1 MHSIVE
7 GIIGG
12 TITVTNPEVFSS
24 FFLQYPDNPDLY
36 YMYAG
41 LLKNNSQNQSAA
53 TFYGKA
59 AQISIA
65 SGNLIKG
72 IVSQAHKW
80 RLSRPNR
87 EEIESFFSNLNN
99 FDHHN
104 HPFCKFFTS
113 LSLSEKIDLMLNLDI
128 VVIPP
133 KTIVIR
139 PGAIEDSIYFVI
151 SGEAKESYYQ
161 LLDSKSKS
169 NANPSRIIREYDNFG
184 KAYPYTEEHKS
195 RSYIETITL
204 MQLAKLS
211 RNSLGELCQKY
222 PRIEQGIIRLS
233 EIRNDNVIP
242 TVEIKLRTSNRYA
255 IKVKMNVEILN
266 PSNHASE
273 YSLAGF
279 SKDLSVTGVGFIP
292 DQPSKELKE
301 SLSLIIEGDEQRRVN
316 AFFYN
321 DNISLSIFGELVR
334 MQEIVESGRKTIV
347 LGIQFEKMPPNMQGF
362 IFSAAKIFSCGY

>member
-1 MHSIVE
+1 MHSIIE

-12 TITVTNPEVFSS
+12 TITVTNPGAFSS

-80 RLSRPNR
+80 RLSRPNK

-104 HPFCKFFTS
+104 HSFCKFFTS

-128 VVIPP
+128 VVIPS

-139 PGAIEDSIYFVI
+139 PGEIEESIYFVI

-169 NANPSRIIREYDNFG
+169 NAMPSRIIREYDSFG

-195 RSYIETITL
+195 RSY
-204 MQLAKLS
+204 S
-211 RNSLGELCQKY
+211 DR
-222 PRIEQGIIRLS
+222 
-233 EIRNDNVIP
+233 
-242 TVEIKLRTSNRYA
+242 
-255 IKVKMNVEILN
+255 
-266 PSNHASE
+266 
-273 YSLAGF
+273 AG
-279 SKDLSVTGVGFIP
+279 
-292 DQPSKELKE
+292 
-301 SLSLIIEGDEQRRVN
+301 N
-316 AFFYN
+316 Y
-321 DNISLSIFGELVR
+321 
-334 MQEIVESGRKTIV
+334 
-347 LGIQFEKMPPNMQGF
+347 
-362 IFSAAKIFSCGY
+362 